1 MAALGVVEDGTP
13 TKHSVRVEWFR
24 REPGG
29 GTVFVKPAGSDD
41 SARADG
47 RTPYQ
52 DADAADAER

>member
-1 MAALGVVEDGTP
+1 MAALGVVEDGAP

-29 GTVFVKPAGSDD
+29 GTVFVKPAGSD
-41 SARADG
+41 SASTDG
-47 RTPYQ
+47 RAPYQ